1 VQPGCGPECNEDQP
15 FGARPPGP
23 IESSVRLLESRNYR
37 LWAAADLVSVT
48 GTWMKVLGVNWFVLQ
63 ATGSTTRMGLALML
77 QTLPILLLGPLG
89 GALADRLPVRRLL
102 LVTQAAH
109 AVLAAGFAGVVLSG
123 GSLWWLYLLSAFTG
137 VVSAFDGP
145 ALGRFGGMVAGP
157 ERLSQ
162 ALANGSLIS
171 STGRIA
177 GMSVGGVVAAT
188 AGPAV
193 LFIANAVSF
202 LAVIAA
208 LLAMRTPSLH
218 ELAAAPAADRGAV
231 RAGFR
236 YLATQPIVL
245 VTLAVAFVLGS
256 VGRNYQ
262 VTMAA
267 MSDGPL
273 SAGPAGYGAL
283 STVFASGTVLGAL
296 VVGRRKELTLN
307 LLIVAGLAA
316 SILQMVAGAA
326 PGLWTFA
333 AALVPIAALAV
344 IVDTTVSTR
353 IQLDTREDMRG
364 RVVAAA
370 AVVSALGGM
379 VGAPMLG
386 ALCESIGPRA
396 TLVLAGAIG
405 VLACAAGAALLARR
419 ATTATVRA
427 IPAAIPAEPELV
439 TVG

>member
-1 VQPGCGPECNEDQP
+1 M
-15 FGARPPGP
+15 
-23 IESSVRLLESRNYR
+23 SLLKSRNYR

-63 ATGSTTRMGLALML
+63 ATGSTTAMGLALML

-89 GALADRLPVRRLL
+89 GALADRLPVRRVL

-109 AVLAAGFAGVVLSG
+109 AVLSLGFAAVVISG
-123 GSLWWLYLLSAFTG
+123 GSLWWLYALSLLTG
-137 VVSAFDGP
+137 VVSAADGP

-157 ERLSQ
+157 GLLSR

-171 STGRIA
+171 STGRIV

-193 LFIANAVSF
+193 LFAANGVSF
-202 LAVIAA
+202 AAVIAA
-208 LLAMRTPSLH
+208 LLAMRTSSLH
-218 ELAAAPAADRGAV
+218 ELASAPAAERGAV
-231 RAGFR
+231 RAGLR

-245 VTLAVAFVLGS
+245 VTLAVSFVLGS
-256 VGRNYQ
+256 LGRNYQ

-283 STVFASGTVLGAL
+283 STVFAAGTVLGA
-296 VVGRRKELTLN
+296 VVIGRRRELTHQ
-307 LLIVAGLAA
+307 LLIVAGLVA
-316 SILQMVAGAA
+316 SGLQMLAGVA

-333 AALVPIAALAV
+333 AALVPIAAAAV
-344 IVDTTVSTR
+344 IVDTTVASR
-353 IQLDTREDMRG
+353 VQLDTREDMRG
-364 RVVAAA
+364 RVVAATA
-370 AVVSALGGM
+370 MVSALGGM
-379 VGAPMLG
+379 VGAPVLG
-386 ALCESIGPRA
+386 ALCEGIGPRA

-405 VLACAAGAALLARR
+405 VLACAGGAFALLTRRAGAPALTR
-419 ATTATVRA
+419 
-427 IPAAIPAEPELV
+427 
-439 TVG
+439 